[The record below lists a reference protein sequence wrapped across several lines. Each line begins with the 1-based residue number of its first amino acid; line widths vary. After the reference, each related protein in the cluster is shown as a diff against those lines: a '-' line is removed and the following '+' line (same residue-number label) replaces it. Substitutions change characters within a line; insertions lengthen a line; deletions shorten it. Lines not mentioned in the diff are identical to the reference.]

1 MAARKLS
8 KLDGLDLGSFVLR
21 ARALSLFRDALR
33 TARQAPAGA
42 RVELQREV
50 RAAMDAGRGA
60 QGKDATKFLL
70 SEGKKRLKELT
81 DMLGLAVVGG
91 PTAAASVAKPSGVGG
106 GCGSHKH

>member
-1 MAARKLS
+1 MARKLS

-33 TARQAPAGA
+33 TARQAPVGA
-42 RVELQREV
+42 RGELQREV
-50 RAAMDAGRGA
+50 RAAMEAGRGA
-60 QGKDATKFLL
+60 QGKDATKFLI

-91 PTAAASVAKPSGVGG
+91 SSSGSASSKQP
-106 GCGSHKH
+106 GCGSQQA